1 MTLTVQDASIKSLER
16 LYQIEKECFVEEA
29 FTKKQISLL
38 LTDYNSIS
46 LMVKENVE
54 IVGFIVGIIYP
65 DGKTI
70 NGHILTIDVSPSHRR
85 RGVGQM
91 LLQEMEKIFVQ
102 KSVQACLL
110 EVKESNVAAISLYRK
125 LGYEEIERLE
135 NYYGKTD
142 GIYLRKILPK
152 VSKGLA

>member
-46 LMVKENVE
+46 LVAKENEE
-54 IVGFIVGIIYP
+54 IVGFIVAMMYP

-70 NGHILTIDVSPSHRR
+70 NGHILTIDVSLPHRR
-85 RGVGQM
+85 KGVGQM
-91 LLQEMEKIFVQ
+91 LMREMEKIFTQKGVQ
-102 KSVQACLL
+102 ICLL
-110 EVKESNVAAISLYRK
+110 EVREDNVAAIGLYHK
-125 LGYEEIERLE
+125 FGYEEIGRLE

-142 GIYLRKILPK
+142 GIYLRKIMSK
-152 VSKGLA
+152 VSKGLD

>member
-125 LGYEEIERLE
+125 LGYEEIGRLE